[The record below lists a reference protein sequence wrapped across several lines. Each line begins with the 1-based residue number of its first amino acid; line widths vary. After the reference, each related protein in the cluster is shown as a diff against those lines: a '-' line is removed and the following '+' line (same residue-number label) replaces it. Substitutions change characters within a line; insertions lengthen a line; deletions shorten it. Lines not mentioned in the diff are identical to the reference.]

1 MQYRNRAGRNR
12 HLRAVCIASFVLAL
26 AGGVAV
32 RAAEVRL
39 LVQRSPLAE
48 VRLLV
53 QRSPLA
59 GYRYYQAPV
68 LFELLQPGE
77 ALTLVREPHNPHD
90 ANAVRVDWRGH
101 TLGYVPRRQNAA
113 LAWAL
118 DEGQPVEARIAQ
130 RRRHPN
136 PRRRVEL
143 EVFLR

>member
-32 RAAEVRL
+32 RA
-39 LVQRSPLAE
+39 AE